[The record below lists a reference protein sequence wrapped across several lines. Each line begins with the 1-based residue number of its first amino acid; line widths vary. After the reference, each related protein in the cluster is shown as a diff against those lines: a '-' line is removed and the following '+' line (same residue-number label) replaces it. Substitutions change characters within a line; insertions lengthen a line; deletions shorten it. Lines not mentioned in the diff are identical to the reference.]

1 MKKLRAV
8 PSGAALFYH
17 KICYKYASGKQIR
30 HSWDTNDRPATDLRT
45 FFVWTES
52 TNAPIVLDVQTD

>member
-1 MKKLRAV
+1 M
-8 PSGAALFYH
+8 
-17 KICYKYASGKQIR
+17 QIR
-30 HSWDTNDRPATDLRT
+30 HPWDTNDRPATDLRK